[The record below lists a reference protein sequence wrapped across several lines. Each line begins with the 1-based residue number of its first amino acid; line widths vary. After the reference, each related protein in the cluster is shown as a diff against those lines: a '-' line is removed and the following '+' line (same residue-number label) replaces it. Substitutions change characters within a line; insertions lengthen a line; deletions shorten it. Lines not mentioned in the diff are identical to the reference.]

1 MKRSP
6 VYTPNLSHLKKLA
19 QVIFIFTC
27 SGHEKTT
34 KLSWGRIRGKLPGCV
49 VEIEDHIRDVL
60 KTFMFV
66 QTKFLK
72 KRKKK
77 YKPYTY
83 LCIYTYTYVE
93 QKHLLESPP
102 PLKALLKH

>member
-6 VYTPNLSHLKKLA
+6 VYTPNLSPHLKKLA

-27 SGHEKTT
+27 SRREKTP
-34 KLSWGRIRGKLPGCV
+34 GRTTWLRCGDRRPYTRRFKDLYVCPN
-49 VEIEDHIRDVL
+49 EI
-60 KTFMFV
+60 
-66 QTKFLK
+66 LK

-83 LCIYTYTYVE
+83 VFIHTRM
-93 QKHLLESPP
+93 
-102 PLKALLKH
+102 

>member
-27 SGHEKTT
+27 SRREKTP
-34 KLSWGRIRGKLPGCV
+34 GRTTWLRCGDRRPYTRRFKDLYVCPN
-49 VEIEDHIRDVL
+49 EI
-60 KTFMFV
+60 
-66 QTKFLK
+66 LK
-72 KRKKK
+72 KKKK
-77 YKPYTY
+77 EKIQAIY

>member
-1 MKRSP
+1 M
-6 VYTPNLSHLKKLA
+6 KKL
-19 QVIFIFTC
+19 
-27 SGHEKTT
+27 
-34 KLSWGRIRGKLPGCV
+34 RGEQPGCV

-66 QTKFLK
+66 QTKFFKK
-72 KRKKK
+72 KREKIQAI
-77 YKPYTY
+77 Y

-102 PLKALLKH
+102 PLKALSIRTIAMYE